1 MKRAFQLFD
10 VDAFFRATG
19 AQRVAESASEKLA
32 DVLEESAE
40 DLIFRAKI
48 YSRHAGR
55 REVTRDDVLLAA
67 SDLS

>member
-1 MKRAFQLFD
+1 MKRTFHLFD
-10 VDAFFRATG
+10 VDAFFRVTG

-32 DVLEESAE
+32 EVLEESAE
-40 DLIFRAKI
+40 ELVVRAKI

-55 REVTRDDVLLAA
+55 REVTREDVLLAA